1 MKITLFMQEKED
13 AKYNAN
19 DLDSLVLILYRNISS
34 DLSICWSMLFDD
46 IKKYR
51 VGRRRDR
58 QVNEFK
64 CQLHKK
70 YEIQGFDCFNAF
82 ERKGIEFTI
91 LEILQ
96 TEKNHANDIYETIS
110 CIFKQYENQKV
121 FDEVIATLM
130 PNYDIQRGVKKGRKF
145 KQSKDVSD
153 SKVVD

>member
-1 MKITLFMQEKED
+1 MQDEETQQH
-13 AKYNAN
+13 NAN
-19 DLDSLVLILYRNISS
+19 DLDSLVLILYKNISS
-34 DLSICWSMLFDD
+34 DLSICWSMLFND

-51 VGRRRDR
+51 VAKRRDGE
-58 QVNEFK
+58 VNEFK
-64 CQLHKK
+64 YQLREK
-70 YEIQGFDCFNAF
+70 YKSQGFDCFNVF

-96 TEKNHANDIYETIS
+96 TEKNYANDIYEKIS

-121 FDEVIATLM
+121 FEEVIATLM
-130 PNYDIQRGVKKGRKF
+130 PNYDIQMGVKKGRKF

>member
-1 MKITLFMQEKED
+1 MQDEED

-19 DLDSLVLILYRNISS
+19 DLDSLVLILYKNISS

-51 VGRRRDR
+51 VGRKRDI

-64 CQLHKK
+64 YQLRQK
-70 YEIQGFDCFNAF
+70 YESQGFECFNCF

-96 TEKNHANDIYETIS
+96 TEKNHANDIYEKIS
-110 CIFKQYENQKV
+110 CIFKQNENQKI
-121 FDEVIATLM
+121 FEEIIATLM
-130 PNYDIQRGVKKGRKF
+130 PNYELRGGTKKKKCKRYTP
-145 KQSKDVSD
+145 
-153 SKVVD
+153 

>member
-1 MKITLFMQEKED
+1 MKITLFMQNEEIMQ
-13 AKYNAN
+13 YNAN
-19 DLDSLVLILYRNISS
+19 NLDSLVLILYKNISS

-64 CQLHKK
+64 CQLRQK
-70 YEIQGFDCFNAF
+70 YESQGFDCFNCF

-96 TEKNHANDIYETIS
+96 TEKNHANDIYEKIS
-110 CIFKQYENQKV
+110 CIFKQNENQKV
-121 FDEVIATLM
+121 FEDIISTLM
-130 PNYDIQRGVKKGRKF
+130 PNYELWRGAKKK
-145 KQSKDVSD
+145 KYKT
-153 SKVVD
+153 K

>member
-1 MKITLFMQEKED
+1 MQDEED

-19 DLDSLVLILYRNISS
+19 DLDSLVLILYKNISS

-51 VGRRRDR
+51 VGRGRDR

-64 CQLHKK
+64 YQLRQK
-70 YEIQGFDCFNAF
+70 YESQGFDCFNCF

-96 TEKNHANDIYETIS
+96 TEKNHANDIYEKIS
-110 CIFKQYENQKV
+110 CIFKQNENQKV
-121 FDEVIATLM
+121 FE
-130 PNYDIQRGVKKGRKF
+130 DIILITIMKRSANNVNVKLRKYRDINREHR
-145 KQSKDVSD
+145 KCNKAL
-153 SKVVD
+153 